1 MCSETDRRNRSL
13 HGMQKRGRERRFA
26 WLAGSL
32 RCVIVILG
40 LLAPHAHGA
49 ENVVILTARGSSPY
63 HPLGVA
69 LGRVVAE
76 STPALRP
83 SVQTTTGSTE
93 NLELLAN
100 GRAQIAFALGD
111 ALSDAWAGREASGF
125 TSPRRTLRSIA
136 ALYPNYVQIV
146 ARRDARISALGDLR
160 GKRVSVGAA
169 RSAVERNARVILAG
183 AGLSYRQLG
192 KVEYLPFGE
201 SIEWMKDR
209 QLDATLQSAV
219 LGVSGLR
226 DLATAMDVVVVGV
239 GADVVRKI
247 DDPAYLTA
255 TIPANTY
262 RGQTRDVQTVAIQNF
277 LVTDENVPD
286 EIVYRVTK
294 ALWNGLEKLVA
305 AHPAARDIRLSNALA
320 TMIVP
325 LHPGAE
331 KFYREAG
338 ILK

>member
-1 MCSETDRRNRSL
+1 
-13 HGMQKRGRERRFA
+13 
-26 WLAGSL
+26 
-32 RCVIVILG
+32 
-40 LLAPHAHGA
+40 
-49 ENVVILTARGSSPY
+49 
-63 HPLGVA
+63 
-69 LGRVVAE
+69 
-76 STPALRP
+76 
-83 SVQTTTGSTE
+83 
-93 NLELLAN
+93 
-100 GRAQIAFALGD
+100 
-111 ALSDAWAGREASGF
+111 
-125 TSPRRTLRSIA
+125 
-136 ALYPNYVQIV
+136 
-146 ARRDARISALGDLR
+146 
-160 GKRVSVGAA
+160 
-169 RSAVERNARVILAG
+169 
-183 AGLSYRQLG
+183 
-192 KVEYLPFGE
+192 
-201 SIEWMKDR
+201 MKDR